1 MSDHNETG
9 EKKNRSNGL
18 PIGMCIGIAIGTA
31 IGAATHNLGT
41 WLPIGLC
48 LGLALAPAL
57 GHKESEDNENGTADK
72 Q

>member
-9 EKKNRSNGL
+9 EKNNRSNGL

-41 WLPIGLC
+41 WPLHWVIKNRKITKKVRLISSRN
-48 LGLALAPAL
+48 PAL
-57 GHKESEDNENGTADK
+57 SFVN
-72 Q
+72 